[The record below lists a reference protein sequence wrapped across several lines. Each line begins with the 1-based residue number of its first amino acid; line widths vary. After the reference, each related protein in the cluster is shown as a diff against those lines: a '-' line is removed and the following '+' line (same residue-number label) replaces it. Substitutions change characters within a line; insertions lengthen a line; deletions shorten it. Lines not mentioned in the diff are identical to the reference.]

1 MSAKKQPS
9 TRNPQRAIP
18 RDDALPVEV
27 IDREALIE
35 AKTRLGLSRAQAE
48 AVLDAQEAWDQT
60 LSETGSITNPA

>member
-1 MSAKKQPS
+1 MSTKKKPG
-9 TRNPQRAIP
+9 TRNLEPETL

-48 AVLDAQEAWDQT
+48 AVLDAHDAHDRT
-60 LSETGSITNPA
+60 LSETGSITNPS